1 MTVQDAERIR
11 TLNDDFRKKLTG
23 GKAVMTLGVAA
34 LGPEVVQ
41 RVVQVLTCF
50 DDFHHACDPY
60 SEHDAGTF
68 DLEGHTFFFEI
79 DYYDKSLTAGSPN
92 PADPDVT
99 ERVITLMLAE
109 EY

>member
-1 MTVQDAERIR
+1 MTVQDTDRIR
-11 TLNDDFRKKLTG
+11 TLNDDFRKQLTG

-60 SEHDAGTF
+60 SEHDFGSF
-68 DLEGHTFFFEI
+68 ELDGNRFFFKI
-79 DYYDKSLTAGSPN
+79 DYYDKTLTAGSPN